1 MEGDVWIQRCFSGS
15 GAGNIGTVVAFV
27 CGFGVFRIPGL
38 ECRVQSFGEFWSVGV
53 GSFSVE
59 FWIWSWHSVKVGL
72 DFENGPSNDISS
84 NGTYVAVYVCPRKS
98 TTLSPIVM
106 LELGKISICS
116 CSLALNPTILLAV
129 PVSMLFHIALF
140 HSVSSPCC
148 TYDVAK
154 S

>member
-1 MEGDVWIQRCFSGS
+1 MLQWKRGREY
-15 GAGNIGTVVAFV
+15 GTVVAFV
-27 CGFGVFRIPGL
+27 CGFGVFRIPAL

-98 TTLSPIVM
+98 TTLRLKPNCHV
-106 LELGKISICS
+106 G
-116 CSLALNPTILLAV
+116 AR
-129 PVSMLFHIALF
+129 
-140 HSVSSPCC
+140 
-148 TYDVAK
+148 
-154 S
+154 